1 MRRIKL
7 TIAYDGTNY
16 AGYQVQPNGNTIQ
29 AEVESVLTRM
39 HNQPVKVVASGRTDA
54 RVHALGQVLHFDT
67 SLRMPADRFVKALN
81 AMLPDDILVK
91 SAEEVEA
98 SFHARYGAK
107 RKEYRYIVRQED
119 DPFRRHYAVTVT
131 YSLDT
136 ERIRQAIRLLVGTHD
151 FTSFSV
157 TKAEVVDRVRTIYEA
172 EVLETNGELTFRFV
186 GSGFLY
192 NQVRIMVGTLIEVGR
207 GKYEPTD
214 IGRMLAAQ
222 DRRAAGITA
231 PPHGLYL
238 WNVNY
243 EKVD

>member
-7 TIAYDGTNY
+7 TVAYDGTNY

-29 AEVESVLTRM
+29 SEIEAVLTRM
-39 HNQPVKVVASGRTDA
+39 HRHPVKIVASGRTDA
-54 RVHALGQVLHFDT
+54 RVHALGQVIHFDT
-67 SLRMPADRFVKALN
+67 SLQMPAERFVKALN

-91 SAEEVEA
+91 QSEEA
-98 SFHARYGAK
+98 DTGFHARYGAK
-107 RKEYRYIVRQED
+107 RKEYRYHIRKTE
-119 DPFRRHYAVTVT
+119 DPFRRHYATTVT
-131 YSLDT
+131 YDLSLDRMREAM
-136 ERIRQAIRLLVGTHD
+136 ERLVGTHD

-157 TKAEVVDRVRTIYEA
+157 TKAEVEDRVRTIFEA
-172 EVLETNGELTFRFV
+172 EVIEIGDEIVLRFV

-192 NQVRIMVGTLIEVGR
+192 NQVRIMVGTVIEVGR
-207 GKYEPTD
+207 GKYKPAD
-214 IGRMLAAQ
+214 ITEMLEAK
-222 DRRAAGITA
+222 DRRMAGITA

>member
-1 MRRIKL
+1 MRRVKL

-16 AGYQVQPNGNTIQ
+16 AGYQVQPNGNTVQ
-29 AEVESVLTRM
+29 AEVETVLAKM
-39 HNQPVKVVASGRTDA
+39 HGQAVKVVASGRTDA
-54 RVHALGQVLHFDT
+54 RVHAKGQVIHFDT
-67 SLRMPADRFVKALN
+67 HLSMPADRFVKALN
-81 AMLPDDILVK
+81 AMLPDDILVHA
-91 SAEEVEA
+91 AEEVDA

-107 RKEYRYIVRQED
+107 RKEYRYFIRTDV
-119 DPFRRHYAVTVT
+119 DPFRRHHVVTVT
-131 YSLDT
+131 YALDR
-136 ERIRQAIRLLVGTHD
+136 ERMRQALRSLVGTHD

-157 TKAEVVDRVRTIYEA
+157 TKSEVVDRVRTIYEA
-172 EVLETNGELTFRFV
+172 ELVETEDEMYFRFV

-207 GKYEPTD
+207 GKYEPAD
-214 IGRMLAAQ
+214 VSRMLAAK
-222 DRRAAGITA
+222 DRRSAGITA

>member
-29 AEVESVLTRM
+29 AEIETVLTRM
-39 HNQPVKVVASGRTDA
+39 HGKQVKVVASGRTDA
-54 RVHALGQVLHFDT
+54 RVHAIGQVLHFDT
-67 SLRMPADRFVKALN
+67 PLKMPAERFVKALN

-91 SAEEVEA
+91 AAEEVGDT
-98 SFHARYGAK
+98 FHARYGAK
-107 RKEYRYIVRQED
+107 RKEYRYVVRKND

-131 YSLDT
+131 YRLDV
-136 ERIRQAIRLLVGTHD
+136 ERMRQAIRSLVGTHD

-172 EVLETNGELTFRFV
+172 EVLEADGEITFRFV

-192 NQVRIMVGTLIEVGR
+192 NQVRIMVGTLLEVGR

-214 IGRMLAAQ
+214 ISRMLATK
-222 DRRAAGITA
+222 DRRVAGITA

>member
-7 TIAYDGTNY
+7 TISYDGTNY

-29 AEVESVLTRM
+29 AEIEAVLTRM
-39 HNQPVKVVASGRTDA
+39 HGGKVKVVASGRTDA

-67 SLRMPADRFVKALN
+67 SLGMPADRFVKALN

-91 SAEEVEA
+91 NAQEVDA

-107 RKEYRYIVRQED
+107 RKEYRYVVRQED

-131 YSLDT
+131 YPLDV
-136 ERIRQAIRLLVGTHD
+136 ERMRQAIRLLVGTHD

-172 EVLETNGELTFRFV
+172 ELLETEGELIFRFI

-192 NQVRIMVGTLIEVGR
+192 NQVRIMVGTLLEVGR
-207 GKYEPTD
+207 GKYEPAD
-214 IGRMLAAQ
+214 ISRMLAAQ
-222 DRRAAGITA
+222 DRRVAGITA

>member
-29 AEVESVLTRM
+29 AELETVLERM
-39 HNQPVKVVASGRTDA
+39 HGKKIKVVASGRTDA
-54 RVHALGQVLHFDT
+54 RVHARGQVIHFDSHLT
-67 SLRMPADRFVKALN
+67 MPADRFVKALN
-81 AMLPDDILVK
+81 AMLPDDILVH
-91 SAEEVEA
+91 SAVEAEE

-107 RKEYRYIVRQED
+107 RKEYRYFVRKD
-119 DPFRRHYAVTVT
+119 MDPFRRHYAVTVT
-131 YSLDT
+131 YPLDK
-136 ERIRQAIRLLVGTHD
+136 ERIRQALCLLVGTHD

-157 TKAEVVDRVRTIYEA
+157 TKAEVEDRVRTIYEA
-172 EVLETNGELTFRFV
+172 ELVESGEEMYFRFV

-192 NQVRIMVGTLIEVGR
+192 NQVRIMVGTLLEIGR
-207 GKYEPTD
+207 GKYEPHE
-214 IGRMLAAQ
+214 IERMLDEK
-222 DRRAAGITA
+222 DRRSAGITA

>member
-7 TIAYDGTNY
+7 TVAYDGTHY

-29 AEVESVLTRM
+29 AEIEAVLTRM
-39 HNQPVKVVASGRTDA
+39 HRHSVKIVASGRTDA
-54 RVHALGQVLHFDT
+54 RVHALGQVIHFDT
-67 SLRMPADRFVKALN
+67 TLQMAAERFVKALN

-91 SAEEVEA
+91 QAEEA
-98 SFHARYGAK
+98 DTGFHARYGAK
-107 RKEYRYIVRQED
+107 RKEYRYHIRKTE
-119 DPFRRHYAVTVT
+119 DPFRRHYATTVT
-131 YSLDT
+131 YDLSLDRMREAM
-136 ERIRQAIRLLVGTHD
+136 ERLVGTHD

-157 TKAEVVDRVRTIYEA
+157 TKAEVEDRVRTIYEA
-172 EVLETNGELTFRFV
+172 EVLEVDDEIVFRFV

-192 NQVRIMVGTLIEVGR
+192 NQVRIMVGTVIEVGR
-207 GKYEPTD
+207 GKYEPMD
-214 IGRMLAAQ
+214 ITEMLEAK
-222 DRRAAGITA
+222 DRRVAGITA

>member
-16 AGYQVQPNGNTIQ
+16 VGYQVQPNGNTVQ
-29 AEVESVLTRM
+29 AEVEAVLAKM
-39 HNQPVKVVASGRTDA
+39 HSQTVKVVASGRTDA
-54 RVHALGQVLHFDT
+54 RVHARGQVLHFDT
-67 SLRMPADRFVKALN
+67 HLSMPAERFVKALN
-81 AMLPDDILVK
+81 AMLPDDILVH
-91 SAEEVEA
+91 SAEEVDA

-107 RKEYRYIVRQED
+107 RKEYRYFFRNEP
-119 DPFRRHYAVTVT
+119 DPFRRHHAVTVT
-131 YSLDT
+131 YPLDY
-136 ERIRQAIRLLVGTHD
+136 ERMRRALRELVGTHD

-157 TKAEVVDRVRTIYEA
+157 TKAEVEDRVRTIYEA
-172 EVLETNGELTFRFV
+172 ELVESGDEMYFRFV

-207 GKYEPTD
+207 GKYEPAD
-214 IGRMLAAQ
+214 MRRMLALK
-222 DRRAAGITA
+222 DRRSAGITA

>member
-7 TIAYDGTNY
+7 TISYDGTNY

-29 AEVESVLTRM
+29 AEIEAVLTRM
-39 HNQPVKVVASGRTDA
+39 HGGKVKVVASGRTDA

-67 SLRMPADRFVKALN
+67 SLGMPADRFVKALN

-91 SAEEVEA
+91 DAEEVDA

-107 RKEYRYIVRQED
+107 RKEYRYVVRQED

-131 YSLDT
+131 YPLDV

-157 TKAEVVDRVRTIYEA
+157 TKAEVVDRVRTIYAA
-172 EVLETNGELTFRFV
+172 ELLETEGELIFRFI

-207 GKYEPTD
+207 GKYEPAD
-214 IGRMLAAQ
+214 ISRMLAAR
-222 DRRAAGITA
+222 DRRVAGITA

>member
-7 TIAYDGTNY
+7 TVAYDGTNY

-29 AEVESVLTRM
+29 AELEAILSKM
-39 HNQPVKVVASGRTDA
+39 HGHLVKVVASGRTDA
-54 RVHALGQVLHFDT
+54 RVHAKGQVIHFDT
-67 SLRMPADRFVKALN
+67 TLAMPAERFVKALN
-81 AMLPDDILVK
+81 AMLPADIRVRDASDVDD
-91 SAEEVEA
+91 

-107 RKEYRYIVRQED
+107 RKEYRYVVRQDD

-131 YSLDT
+131 YPLDV
-136 ERIRQAIRLLVGTHD
+136 ERMREAITHLVGTHD

-157 TKAEVVDRVRTIYEA
+157 TKAAVQDRVRTIYEA
-172 EVLETNGELTFRFV
+172 EVTLQDDELVFRFV

-192 NQVRIMVGTLIEVGR
+192 NQVRIMVGTLLEVGR
-207 GKYEPTD
+207 GKFEPSMIQT
-214 IGRMLAAQ
+214 MLAGK
-222 DRRAAGITA
+222 DRRIAGITA

>member
-1 MRRIKL
+1 MKRIKL

-29 AEVESVLTRM
+29 AEVEAVLARM
-39 HNQPVKVVASGRTDA
+39 HSQTVKVVASGRTDA
-54 RVHALGQVLHFDT
+54 RVHARGQVLHFDT
-67 SLRMPADRFVKALN
+67 HLAMPADRFVKALN
-81 AMLPDDILVK
+81 AMLPDDILVR
-91 SAEEVEA
+91 SAEEVDA

-107 RKEYRYIVRQED
+107 RKEYRYFFRSD
-119 DPFRRHYAVTVT
+119 ADPFRRHHAVTVT
-131 YSLDT
+131 YKLDH
-136 ERIRQAIRLLVGTHD
+136 ERMRQALRTLVGTHD

-157 TKAEVVDRVRTIYEA
+157 TKAEVEDRVRTIYEA
-172 EVLETNGELTFRFV
+172 ELVEAGDEMYVRFV

-192 NQVRIMVGTLIEVGR
+192 NQVRIMVGTLLEVGR
-207 GKYEPTD
+207 GKYEPAD
-214 IGRMLAAQ
+214 VSRMLASK
-222 DRRAAGITA
+222 DRRSAGITA

>member
-1 MRRIKL
+1 MRRIKM

-29 AEVESVLTRM
+29 AEVEAVLNRM
-39 HNQPVKVVASGRTDA
+39 HGRAVKVVASGRTDA
-54 RVHALGQVLHFDT
+54 RVHAKGQVLHFDT
-67 SLRMPADRFVKALN
+67 HLGMPADRFVKALN

-91 SAEEVEA
+91 TAIDVETD
-98 SFHARYGAK
+98 FHARYGAK
-107 RKEYRYIVRQED
+107 RKEYRYFIRAEA
-119 DPFRRHYAVTVT
+119 DPFRRHHAVTVT
-131 YSLDT
+131 YDLDI
-136 ERIRQAIRLLVGTHD
+136 ERMREALVHLVGTHD

-157 TKAEVVDRVRTIYEA
+157 TKAEVSDRVRTIYEA
-172 EVLETNGELTFRFV
+172 GLVETEDEMYFRFV

-192 NQVRIMVGTLIEVGR
+192 NQVRIMVGTLLEVGR
-207 GKYEPTD
+207 GKYEPAD
-214 IGRMLAAQ
+214 IVRMLGEK

>member
-7 TIAYDGTNY
+7 IVAYDGTHY

-29 AEVESVLTRM
+29 AEIESVLARM
-39 HNQPVKVVASGRTDA
+39 HRYPVKIVASGRTDA
-54 RVHALGQVLHFDT
+54 RVHALGQVIHFDT
-67 SLRMPADRFVKALN
+67 SLEMPAERFVKALN

-91 SAEEVEA
+91 QAEEIDDT
-98 SFHARYGAK
+98 FHARYGAK
-107 RKEYRYIVRQED
+107 RKEYRYHIRQTE
-119 DPFRRHYAVTVT
+119 DPFRRHYAATVT
-131 YSLDT
+131 YKLSL
-136 ERIRQAIRLLVGTHD
+136 EAMRQAMERLIGTHD

-157 TKAEVVDRVRTIYEA
+157 TKAEVEDRVRTIYEA
-172 EVLETNGELTFRFV
+172 EVLEMGDEIIFRFV

-192 NQVRIMVGTLIEVGR
+192 NQVRIMVGTVIEVGR
-207 GKYEPTD
+207 GKYQPGD
-214 IGRMLAAQ
+214 ITQMLEAK
-222 DRRAAGITA
+222 DRRVAGITA

>member
-16 AGYQVQPNGNTIQ
+16 AGYQVQPNGNTVQ
-29 AEVESVLTRM
+29 AEVETVLAKM
-39 HNQPVKVVASGRTDA
+39 HGQAVRIVASGRTDA
-54 RVHALGQVLHFDT
+54 RVHAKGQVIHFDT
-67 SLRMPADRFVKALN
+67 HLSMPADRFVKALN
-81 AMLPDDILVK
+81 AMLPDDMYVH
-91 SAEEVEA
+91 SAEEVDPT
-98 SFHARYGAK
+98 FHARYGAK
-107 RKEYRYIVRQED
+107 RKEYRYFIRTDV

-131 YSLDT
+131 YPLDMA
-136 ERIRQAIRLLVGTHD
+136 RMRQALRMLIGTHD

-157 TKAEVVDRVRTIYEA
+157 TKAEVQDRVRTIYEA
-172 EVLETNGELTFRFV
+172 ELVEAGDEMYFRFV

-207 GKYEPTD
+207 GKYEPAD
-214 IGRMLAAQ
+214 VSRMLTAK
-222 DRRAAGITA
+222 DRRSAGITA

>member
-7 TIAYDGTNY
+7 TVAYDGTNY

-29 AEVESVLTRM
+29 SEIEAVLTRM
-39 HNQPVKVVASGRTDA
+39 HRHPVKIVASGRTDA
-54 RVHALGQVLHFDT
+54 RVHALGQVIHFDT
-67 SLRMPADRFVKALN
+67 SLQMPAERFVKALN

-91 SAEEVEA
+91 QSEEA
-98 SFHARYGAK
+98 DTGFHARYGAK
-107 RKEYRYIVRQED
+107 RKEYRYHIRKTE
-119 DPFRRHYAVTVT
+119 DPFRRHYATTVT
-131 YSLDT
+131 YDLSLDRMREAM
-136 ERIRQAIRLLVGTHD
+136 ERLVGTHD

-157 TKAEVVDRVRTIYEA
+157 TKAEVEDRVRTIYEA
-172 EVLETNGELTFRFV
+172 EVFEMGDEIVFRFV

-192 NQVRIMVGTLIEVGR
+192 NQVRIMVGTVIEVGR
-207 GKYEPTD
+207 GKYDSAD
-214 IGRMLAAQ
+214 ITEMLEAK
-222 DRRAAGITA
+222 DRRMAGITA